1 MPEPAMDEFA
11 EKIIALIAEA
21 VPRRYRKAGLRQ
33 DMQLQRDLGLD
44 SMGLAA
50 LVFRLE
56 GVFGIDLGAVDLGAH
71 MGSIRTVGDAIA
83 ASRKIVDQARAG
95 QQA

>member
-1 MPEPAMDEFA
+1 MSDTTVDEFA

-21 VPRRYRKAGLRQ
+21 VPRRYRKAGLRV

-44 SMGLAA
+44 SLGLAA

-56 GVFGIDLGAVDLGAH
+56 AAFGIDLSTIDLGAQ
-71 MGSIRTVGDAIA
+71 MGSIRTVGDAIMM
-83 ASRKIVDQARAG
+83 SRKIVDLVRAL
-95 QQA
+95 QQP